1 MNCILP
7 KEWNGVHYGGL
18 ERLVMFIDLDCR
30 FDVTRLSEML
40 KHRIMEPIGNCS
52 YGFILLQSLTK
63 NTTFQLMLL
72 KYFVFYYVLF

>member
-30 FDVTRLSEML
+30 FDILRLSEML
-40 KHRIMEPIGNCS
+40 KHRIMEPIGELVTYAYQFPKEWS
-52 YGFILLQSLTK
+52 FS
-63 NTTFQLMLL
+63 F
-72 KYFVFYYVLF
+72 

>member
-30 FDVTRLSEML
+30 FDILRLSEML
-40 KHRIMEPIGNCS
+40 KHRIMEPIGELVNS
-52 YGFILLQSLTK
+52 LKNGAFHFDIALTFIFCFRV
-63 NTTFQLMLL
+63 NM
-72 KYFVFYYVLF
+72 